1 METHYA
7 KIGDAHVAYR
17 TLGDGP
23 TDLLLFMGEYL
34 PVDAFDEEPR
44 LARAMRR
51 LSSLGR
57 VILFNRRGVGLSDPH
72 DGPPTQEQCVEDAL
86 AVLDDLDCGQAVAF
100 GWNIGGPAT
109 MLFAADHPERT
120 SALVLIN
127 TAARLV
133 RGPDYPMGYREEA
146 FEDIAEQTTATDPV
160 DFDFLSVFAPS
171 VASDERF
178 RAWWEQTGQRG
189 ASPARARPFWALL
202 LQTDVRDALGRIAA
216 PTLVIDVGERSVNT
230 RRYVADH
237 IEGSR
242 YVQLPG
248 RDLIWWVD
256 SDAALDEVETFL
268 SSTLGSA
275 RRARRALASVLFVDV
290 VTSTERAAS
299 LGDRRWRDVIETYH
313 DLVRRQIVRFDGQH
327 VGTEGDGVVATFP
340 MPADAIRCACSMT
353 EEVRALGVDIRAG
366 IHTGEIEILADDV
379 AGIGVHIAAR
389 VMSVAAAGEVLVSR
403 TVSDLVTGSG
413 IAFED
418 RGEHELKGVPGRWP
432 LFAVKA

>member
-23 TDLLLFMGEYL
+23 TDLLLFIGEYL

-127 TAARLV
+127 TAVRLV

-189 ASPARARPFWALL
+189 ASPARARQFCALL

-230 RRYVADH
+230 RRYVSDH

-248 RDLIWWVD
+248 RDLIWWG
-256 SDAALDEVETFL
+256 L
-268 SSTLGSA
+268 
-275 RRARRALASVLFVDV
+275 RRRPR
-290 VTSTERAAS
+290 
-299 LGDRRWRDVIETYH
+299 
-313 DLVRRQIVRFDGQH
+313 
-327 VGTEGDGVVATFP
+327 
-340 MPADAIRCACSMT
+340 
-353 EEVRALGVDIRAG
+353 
-366 IHTGEIEILADDV
+366 
-379 AGIGVHIAAR
+379 
-389 VMSVAAAGEVLVSR
+389 
-403 TVSDLVTGSG
+403 
-413 IAFED
+413 
-418 RGEHELKGVPGRWP
+418 
-432 LFAVKA
+432 